1 MLARYLFDLDC
12 FTDNRPNPL
21 RLKSFSQALLAGLAA
36 ACPILAQSPSVAFAQ
51 LEAESLN
58 GMQYLHRE

>member
-1 MLARYLFDLDC
+1 LEDAPSDTVVRGYLNKQLTVEALPDMAPRSRAAR
-12 FTDNRPNPL
+12 
-21 RLKSFSQALLAGLAA
+21 S
-36 ACPILAQSPSVAFAQ
+36 SVAFAQ